1 MELIGDVLLP
11 ASLWFI
17 MFSMGL
23 SLTLEDFGR
32 VFTHRRALIVGVFS
46 MMIALPLLGTIIA
59 VMFAPTPALTVGFIL
74 LATCPGGML
83 SNLMTDIAKGDL
95 ALSMSLSLLV
105 SFVYVFIVPF
115 YAYAATSYFLGMDSV
130 IDVPLLSSIG
140 QIFSITLLPVT
151 LGVIVRRYRSEIA
164 NAAKPWI
171 KWIATVVLFAAF
183 IVILV
188 DQVETLKAAFGPLL
202 FMVALMN
209 VLALAMAFSFSRLA
223 RVKAT
228 ERIAICI
235 EHLIRQEGTAIYIA
249 VAILGS
255 REMSL
260 PMIIN
265 TPVAL
270 ALCVAFVLV
279 MRWRQAGQEQDIAG
293 TANRVP
299 VER

>member
-1 MELIGDVLLP
+1 MSIVGDVLLP

-23 SLTLEDFGR
+23 SLTLQDFGR
-32 VFTHRRALIVGVFS
+32 VFMNRKALVVGALS
-46 MMIALPLLGTIIA
+46 MLVALPILGAFIA
-59 VMFAPTPALTVGFIL
+59 WAFAPTQVLAVGFIL

-95 ALSMSLSLLV
+95 ALSLSMSILV
-105 SFVYVFIVPF
+105 SFVYVFIIPF
-115 YAYAATSYFLGMDSV
+115 YTLAATSWFLG
-130 IDVPLLSSIG
+130 IENIIEVPLSG
-140 QIFSITLLPVT
+140 FFGKIFSITLLPVS
-151 LGVIVRRYRSEIA
+151 LGVLVRRYRAELA
-164 NAAKPWI
+164 TGLKPWV
-171 KWIATVVLFAAF
+171 KWIATTVLVVAF
-183 IVILV
+183 IAILV

-209 VLALAMAFSFSRLA
+209 VVAIGMAWGFCSFAKVTS
-223 RVKAT
+223 K

-249 VAILGS
+249 VSILGS
-255 REMSL
+255 SEMSL

-270 ALCVAFVLV
+270 VICIAFVTF
-279 MRWRQAGQEQDIAG
+279 MRWRGAGGDDEA
-293 TANRVP
+293 AAAPARVP

>member
-1 MELIGDVLLP
+1 
-11 ASLWFI
+11 

-32 VFTHRRALIVGVFS
+32 VFTNRHALIVGAAS
-46 MMIALPLLGTIIA
+46 MLLALPLLGATIA
-59 VMFAPTPALTVGFIL
+59 LAFAPTPALAVGFVL

-95 ALSMSLSLLV
+95 ALSLSLSILV
-105 SFVYVFIVPF
+105 SLVYVFIVPF
-115 YAYAATSYFLGMDSV
+115 YAFGATSYFLG
-130 IDVPLLSSIG
+130 IDGIIQVPVLSSIG
-140 QIFSITLLPVT
+140 RIFSITLLPVS
-151 LGVIVRRYRSEIA
+151 LGVIFRRLQPALAIA
-164 NAAKPWI
+164 GKPYI
-171 KWIATVVLFAAF
+171 KWGATTILVIAFVA
-183 IVILV
+183 ILV
-188 DQVETLKAAFGPLL
+188 DQVDTLRAAFGPLL

-209 VLALAMAFSFSRLA
+209 ILALAMAFGFCRMT
-223 RVKAT
+223 RVRDT

-249 VAILGS
+249 VSILGNK
-255 REMSL
+255 EMSL

-270 ALCVAFVLV
+270 VICIAFVMLT
-279 MRWRQAGQEQDIAG
+279 RWRMSVRSQKLASN
-293 TANRVP
+293 ANRIP